1 MTELKM
7 IEPHKAEGVKELCY
21 KAILSPDKNFL
32 FMRPNFTLG
41 ERREQ
46 LLLARQNANKG
57 ISKIEKETDSLLSGD
72 SQLTKQDILAM
83 LDIVTGIAQLIDKYS
98 IENTKNILRKHKEDI
113 IWNLGRG
120 VVNFPL
126 TYEGDEV
133 VVNCFYYEDIS
144 LNDKLFA
151 EFTELE
157 DEEKELE
164 FLKKHVELSTVAV
177 IKKEDAEKIQ
187 NYDSATGA
195 PSPEIEPLYVNID
208 NLYLLDEVD
217 K

>member
-1 MTELKM
+1 
-7 IEPHKAEGVKELCY
+7 
-21 KAILSPDKNFL
+21 
-32 FMRPNFTLG
+32 MRPNFTLG

-83 LDIVTGIAQLIDKYS
+83 LDIVTGIAQPIDKYS

-195 PSPEIEPLYVNID
+195 PAPEIEPLYVNID
-208 NLYLLDEVD
+208 NLYLVDEVD